1 MPTKKLTKKVL
12 VKKLAVKK
20 LVKKSITKPVDLRS
34 AKGFGKASRLILLQK
49 KAKEKE
55 IGKVL
60 HYFNNIKVAVIKF
73 KEPVKAGDTIKITGG
88 EGVDFKQK
96 IVSMQIDHKKV
107 VLIKKGQEVGMKLK
121 EKVREGYKVFKV

>member
-1 MPTKKLTKKVL
+1 MPQVKSKVKNQKSKIQIKSQKLTK
-12 VKKLAVKK
+12 
-20 LVKKSITKPVDLRS
+20 P
-34 AKGFGKASRLILLQK
+34 
-49 KAKEKE
+49 KE

-73 KEPVKAGDTIKITGG
+73 KEPVKIGDTIKIMGG

-96 IVSMQIDHKKV
+96 IASMQIDHKKV